1 MGKFSRGSGVKI
13 EDPEGMFL
21 SLGQKGLAMEAH
33 KKAMMKSTW
42 GIKTM
47 DSEVAEILRLCR
59 SLDDDDWDQVKS
71 ALDEMDKQKAK
82 KVSPPQHQEA

>member
-1 MGKFSRGSGVKI
+1 MGKFSKSYGVKI
-13 EDPEGMFL
+13 EDPEGMFHL
-21 SLGQKGLAMEAH
+21 LGQKGLAMEAH

-59 SLDDDDWDQVKS
+59 ALSDDDWVQVKTV
-71 ALDEMDKQKAK
+71 LDEMDKQKEK
-82 KVSPPQHQEA
+82 KVLPPQHQKA

>member
-1 MGKFSRGSGVKI
+1 MGKFSKGYGVKI

-42 GIKTM
+42 GTKM

-71 ALDEMDKQKAK
+71 ALDEMDKQKEK
-82 KVSPPQHQEA
+82 KVLPPQHQKA